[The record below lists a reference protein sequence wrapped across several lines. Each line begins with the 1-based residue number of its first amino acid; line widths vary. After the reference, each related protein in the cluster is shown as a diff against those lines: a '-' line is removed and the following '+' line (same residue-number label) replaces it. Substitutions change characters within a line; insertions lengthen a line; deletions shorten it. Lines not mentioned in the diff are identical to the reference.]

1 MFIETY
7 FLGPVKISWDY
18 LKSSKTLI
26 FNFILGLA
34 GALEA
39 YSGFLRGLFT
49 SDEVFG
55 LFMVAIATVGA
66 MLRFVTSRSLHSK
79 VRRTEEGDI

>member
-1 MFIETY
+1 MFIQTY

-34 GALEA
+34 GAIEA
-39 YSGFLRGLFT
+39 YSGFLRGLFL
-49 SDEVFG
+49 SDETFG
-55 LFMVAIATVGA
+55 VFMVVIATIGA
-66 MLRFVTSRSLHSK
+66 MLRFVTSRSLRSK
-79 VRRTEEGDI
+79 VSQLDKGDV